1 MQGLFLPVK
10 SLINI
15 FSEYCNTEIDA
26 GEKMGILEK
35 FTKSLGV
42 GKDTNLEEYMS
53 TVEMENV
60 DVLHEAADF
69 YVKPIAL
76 ESENDV
82 NVIMD
87 ELKARN
93 IILLNG
99 TPMAKQPN
107 KLKQTIDNIKMFV
120 TKINGDIARIDND
133 KILLTPS
140 KVKIVKSSRKK

>member
-1 MQGLFLPVK
+1 
-10 SLINI
+10 
-15 FSEYCNTEIDA
+15 
-26 GEKMGILEK
+26 MGILEK
-35 FTKSLGV
+35 ITKSLGL
-42 GKDTNLEEYMS
+42 GKEMNLEEYMN

-76 ESENDV
+76 ESDADV
-82 NVIMD
+82 SVIME

-93 IILLNG
+93 IILLNVL
-99 TPMAKQPN
+99 PMSKQPN
-107 KLKQTIDNIKMFV
+107 KLKQTIDNIKSHV

-140 KVKIVKSSRKK
+140 KVKIVKSRRK